1 MFNMVSGRKLLDQ
14 VRDTIRFKHYSAR
27 TEQACVQW
35 IKRHIFFHNVR
46 HPVEVGG
53 PEVKGCFWPGWPSG

>member
-35 IKRHIFFHNVR
+35 IKRHISSTTSATR
-46 HPVEVGG
+46 PRWGG
-53 PEVKGCFWPGWPSG
+53 PEVKGCFWPGRPSG